1 MSEVPKSGRPRLNAL
16 LSAFVVCA
24 GGLALYF
31 ALSPHEQ
38 CVRSKSAH
46 LKRVVYKLV
55 PDRADYAARVFCS
68 EAREPGR

>member
-1 MSEVPKSGRPRLNAL
+1 MSEARKSARPRLSAL
-16 LSAFVVCA
+16 LSALIVCA

-38 CVRSKSAH
+38 CVRSKSAD

-55 PDRADYAARVFCS
+55 PERADYAARVFCS
-68 EAREPGR
+68 KAGNSGR